1 MEYLIKSKRI
11 ELIQEV
17 NKQTGMFKTDKLD
30 EYIKGA
36 SKGSFKQHIWGLYVL
51 SVWIKKNLL

>member
-1 MEYLIKSKRI
+1 
-11 ELIQEV
+11 V
-17 NKQTGMFKTDKLD
+17 NKKTGMFKKERLD

-51 SVWIKKNLL
+51 SVWIKKWLL